1 MPPPLQG
8 EGWGGDGVAHA
19 KLYLDLVE
27 SGESV
32 RIIRNGKPIADIVP
46 IAHDLPSWKRR
57 SVQPL
62 ILDGVSPSRLI
73 LEERKT
79 DL

>member
-1 MPPPLQG
+1 MKQATFSELRNN
-8 EGWGGDGVAHA
+8 A
-19 KLYLDLVE
+19 KQYFDLVE

-46 IAHDLPSWKRR
+46 IADDLPSWKRR

-62 ILDGVSPSRLI
+62 ILDGVSLSRII
-73 LEERKT
+73 LDERESN
-79 DL
+79 L